1 MEIDRRAFFA
11 TLGGAAAISAMDS
24 EARAD
29 ALEEYMSEQ
38 LDNGAAGSTPTTSPD
53 KNFPTVAE
61 LDAQITTRD
70 YRRGVGTLF
79 ANNGRNV
86 KKLEPLPA
94 NPTLLDFF
102 KYRFA
107 PANHVLQSATR
118 AMKTGMTEEI
128 ILACLLHDV
137 VQSLIKPD
145 HGWWGAQLFEPY
157 ISPKATFA
165 IRYHQALRFYPEF
178 PEASALLELVRA
190 REAAPPAPAVP
201 AAPAAPRVERL
212 RLPGTG
218 RALIIGR
225 TDGGLIASQPLTD
238 DAKDISEALARMLQ
252 VATAALRR
260 AALGPLHRAIV
271 EDRRDAVFTR
281 TDGELIVSLALPRA
295 TDPTQGLLDVNR
307 LWSATRHEL
316 GLAAGPP
323 AAAPSSTPADT
334 PGAAPTRR
342 IS

>member
-1 MEIDRRAFFA
+1 MTILRRLWTPRDGRESLSVPDALRRAELRRREGRYAEAGALVARALEIDAGNLHAHLLAAYLHVARRAPAPAKEEFHWV
-11 TLGGAAAISAMDS
+11 LGHDPNH
-24 EARAD
+24 ARALLGL
-29 ALEEYMSEQ
+29 ARIAFEER
-38 LDNGAAGSTPTTSPD
+38 D
-53 KNFPTVAE
+53 
-61 LDAQITTRD
+61 TRTCHD
-70 YRRGVGTLF
+70 LLRR
-79 ANNGRNV
+79 
-86 KKLEPLPA
+86 
-94 NPTLLDFF
+94 
-102 KYRFA
+102 
-107 PANHVLQSATR
+107 
-118 AMKTGMTEEI
+118 
-128 ILACLLHDV
+128 
-137 VQSLIKPD
+137 
-145 HGWWGAQLFEPY
+145 
-157 ISPKATFA
+157 
-165 IRYHQALRFYPEF
+165 ALRFYPEF

-190 REAAPPAPAVP
+190 REAAPPAPV
-201 AAPAAPRVERL
+201 APAVPRVERL

-225 TDGGLIASQPLTD
+225 TDGGLIASQPVTD
-238 DAKDISEALARMLQ
+238 DAKDVSEALARMLH

-307 LWSATRHEL
+307 LWSATQHEL

-323 AAAPSSTPADT
+323 AAAPLSTPADT